1 MPLARA
7 VSLRKIVTGVDNR
20 HADYRYTQRIH
31 LHINLR
37 TRLLYIAPQSPV
49 PGNVV
54 TELSGGHRHFAAQP
68 ARAGQA
74 CGRWRERA
82 AWRAVGTRACSRD
95 PASDAAAQVTH
106 GRALA
111 RASADT
117 RQPPSQWRSG
127 RVRARALRRSLRIFP
142 IGYEIWRRRGEQ
154 TRHASP
160 SNTVTRLKRI

>member
-74 CGRWRERA
+74 CGRSVSVRR
-82 AWRAVGTRACSRD
+82 G
-95 PASDAAAQVTH
+95 
-106 GRALA
+106 A
-111 RASADT
+111 RWA
-117 RQPPSQWRSG
+117 RG
-127 RVRARALRRSLRIFP
+127 RVRATRRQTRRLRWRTDERSHGPAPTHDSLRRNDEAAGYARALCVAASESLRLATRSDDAGVNKP
-142 IGYEIWRRRGEQ
+142 ATHLLLTQWRG
-154 TRHASP
+154 
-160 SNTVTRLKRI
+160 